1 MFRWQ
6 QPVVFIGRNY
16 QSQNNYSEKYAAE
29 IDAEIKKILDANYK
43 KAKELLTANMDKL
56 NTMAEIL
63 LEKQTIYRDEV
74 DMIIAG
80 ASKEEVFE
88 LMAKKDAERKERDE
102 KAIQEA
108 KLIAEKQAEE
118 QKQIKEQENQLKKEM
133 ELSGLITPEQ
143 LDELL
148 NQQNK
153 KDK

>member
-1 MFRWQ
+1 
-6 QPVVFIGRNY
+6 
-16 QSQNNYSEKYAAE
+16 
-29 IDAEIKKILDANYK
+29 
-43 KAKELLTANMDKL
+43 MDKL